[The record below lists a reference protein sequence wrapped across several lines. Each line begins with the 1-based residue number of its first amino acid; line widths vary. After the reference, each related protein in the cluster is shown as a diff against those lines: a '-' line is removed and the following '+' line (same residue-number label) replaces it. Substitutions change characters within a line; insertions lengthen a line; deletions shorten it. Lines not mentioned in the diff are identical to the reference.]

1 MTIETVIG
9 YGLIYGFALIFILWL
24 VQMIRFHSRPRPTTK
39 PTQKPRKKP
48 RYEEEDQ
55 FIFIDEKIEI
65 EDWETEDD
73 EFTEE
78 IDSTHG
84 DEDEFVPL

>member
-1 MTIETVIG
+1 MTIETAIG

-24 VQMIRFHSRPRPTTK
+24 VQMIRFHSRPKPTMK

-48 RYEEEDQ
+48 RYEEEEQ
-55 FIFIDEKIEI
+55 FIFI
-65 EDWETEDD
+65 DWETEDD
-73 EFTEE
+73 EFSEE

-84 DEDEFVPL
+84 DEDEFVPM

>member
-1 MTIETVIG
+1 MTIETAIG

-24 VQMIRFHSRPRPTTK
+24 VQMIRFHSRPKPTK
-39 PTQKPRKKP
+39 PTEKPRKKP

-55 FIFIDEKIEI
+55 FIFI
-65 EDWETEDD
+65 DWETEDD

-84 DEDEFVPL
+84 DEDEFVPM